1 MKKVLFIMC
10 ALFALVASSEAQ
22 SYRNAPVRKQYTT
35 PETKSLPQQQYIIN
49 APTTIQSGTINN
61 HAGSITNTPVPMNYQ
76 NPLAQPQANTR
87 SVVYNDK
94 GKRFKRP
101 AGDYLVLSG
110 RWEKAALW
118 SGILGGA
125 AAGGLYYYS
134 TTDGCKDQKAFKTAA
149 IATAGATAA
158 MVLISLLNKAHYK
171 IKAGKRM
178 NVGIG
183 MNGAELSYNF

>member
-10 ALFALVASSEAQ
+10 ALFALVASAEAQ
-22 SYRNAPVRKQYTT
+22 SYRNAPVRKQYTV

-49 APTTIQSGTINN
+49 APTTIQSGTITNQ
-61 HAGSITNTPVPMNYQ
+61 AGSINNSPTPMTYQ
-76 NPLAQPQANTR
+76 NPMSQMNTR

-94 GKRFKRP
+94 GKRFKRST
-101 AGDYLVLSG
+101 GEYLVLSG
-110 RWEKAALW
+110 RWEKAAMW

-158 MVLISLLNKAHYK
+158 IVLISLMNKAHYK
-171 IKAGKRM
+171 IKAGKRL